1 MSTTPV
7 IIACFVVAVAAWL
20 HHAIAE
26 HHWLHIVAHK
36 VDPGHVVPETR
47 HDSMWHAMSHG
58 MRIAVD
64 IALLTAAACLGIA
77 WQLER
82 AATTVIIAA
91 GMIAWLA
98 WLATAAVSRV
108 IGRRHRHPLPNS
120 DLED

>member
-7 IIACFVVAVAAWL
+7 ILACFAVAVVAWL

-26 HHWLHIVAHK
+26 HHWLHHIAHK
-36 VDPGHVVPETR
+36 VNPAHAVPETR

-64 IALLTAAACLGIA
+64 IALLAAAACLGIA

-82 AATTVIIAA
+82 TAATVIIAV

-98 WLATAAVSRV
+98 WLASTAVSRA
-108 IGRRHRHPLPNS
+108 IGAPPPSPAPRP
-120 DLED
+120 